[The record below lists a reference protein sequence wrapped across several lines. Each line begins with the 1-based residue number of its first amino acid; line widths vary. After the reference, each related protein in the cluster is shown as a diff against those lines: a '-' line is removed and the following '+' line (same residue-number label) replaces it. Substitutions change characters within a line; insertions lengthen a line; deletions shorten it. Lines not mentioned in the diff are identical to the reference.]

1 MDDPITVLLIDD
13 QSIIA
18 EAVRRMLA
26 PEQDIVFHYC
36 SDPIQ
41 ALKVAKACQ
50 PTVIL
55 QDLVMPQMDGLLLVQ
70 FLRSRDAPTYQIP
83 LIVLSSKEE
92 PLVKAQAFELGAN
105 DYLVKL
111 PDHVELIARIRYH
124 SKAYTNLLKRQEAE
138 ALLREENLRQA
149 LYIQQVDKLTNAAF
163 AVEQDNFQPET
174 LSDVV
179 DRADELGQL
188 ARVFT
193 QMVKTVKA
201 REKELLDANAQN
213 RALIAAMPDLLMRV
227 KDDGTHL
234 ELING
239 DRHRVFNA
247 EQFAA
252 GQNSIYD
259 LLPTDLA
266 EKRMYYI
273 RKAMQ
278 TDELQVYEQQLTI
291 SDQTQDEEVRLV
303 KTGDNEVLIIVR
315 DITER
320 KQAEATLKRLKDA
333 FARFF
338 PAEYLQFLRKD
349 SVTEVQLGDYVS
361 KTMAVMFSDIR
372 SFTTLS
378 ESMTPQENFNFVNA
392 YLKRVSPEIRNHY
405 GIIVKFLGDGMM
417 AVFPEGA
424 DDAVKAG
431 IAKQKRVH
439 EYNEERLARG
449 DLPLQVGIGVHV
461 GHMMLGMVGEDNRI
475 QGDAFSDNVNLTARL
490 EGLTKFYGVSMLISG
505 QTLEH
510 LSNPAQY
517 QIRFLDRAIVKGRN
531 EAIAVYEVLDAE
543 NEEICNLKLQ
553 TQPNFTQ
560 GVGCYRERAFTD
572 AKACFERVLA
582 INALDKT
589 AKLYLERV
597 EWLLEHGVP
606 ENWNEAWVFS
616 EK

>member
-1 MDDPITVLLIDD
+1 MDDPISVLLIDD
-13 QSIIA
+13 QSIIG

-41 ALKVAKACQ
+41 ALKVAKVCH

-55 QDLVMPQMDGLLLVQ
+55 QDLVMPQMDGLLLVR

-92 PLVKAQAFELGAN
+92 PMVKAQAFELGAN

-111 PDHVELIARIRYH
+111 PDRVELIARIRYH
-124 SKAYTNLLKRQEAE
+124 SRAYTNLLKRQEAE
-138 ALLREENLRQA
+138 ALLRDENVRQA
-149 LYIQQVDKLTNAAF
+149 LYIEQVDKLTQAAF
-163 AVEQDNFQPET
+163 TVEQDTFQPES

-179 DRADELGQL
+179 DRGDELGQL

-201 REKELLDANAQN
+201 REKELLDANAQT
-213 RALIAAMPDLLMRV
+213 R
-227 KDDGTHL
+227 G
-234 ELING
+234 
-239 DRHRVFNA
+239 
-247 EQFAA
+247 
-252 GQNSIYD
+252 
-259 LLPTDLA
+259 
-266 EKRMYYI
+266 
-273 RKAMQ
+273 
-278 TDELQVYEQQLTI
+278 
-291 SDQTQDEEVRLV
+291 
-303 KTGDNEVLIIVR
+303 
-315 DITER
+315 
-320 KQAEATLKRLKDA
+320 LKDSY
-333 FARFF
+333 ARFF
-338 PAEYLQFLRKD
+338 PSEYLQFLRKD

-372 SFTTLS
+372 SFTNLS

-431 IAKQKRVH
+431 IAKQKRVQ
-439 EYNEERLARG
+439 EYNEDRLAG
-449 DLPLQVGIGVHV
+449 GGLPIQVGIGIHV

-475 QGDAFSDNVNLTARL
+475 QGDAYSDNVNLTARL

-517 QIRFLDRAIVKGRN
+517 QIRFLDRASVKGRN
-531 EAIAVYEVLDAE
+531 EPIAVYEVLDAE

-553 TQPNFTQ
+553 TQADFEQ
-560 GVGCYRERAFTD
+560 GVSCYRDRALTD

-582 INALDKT
+582 VNPLDKT
-589 AKLYLERV
+589 AKLYVERV